1 MLFRSIEVG
10 LGKSF
15 YTGRD
20 IISAREKNLLPEEQ
34 YRTNTS
40 EAAKLVGSTLG
51 VSPIKVEALVSG
63 YTGTMGLAFLQAISM
78 GIPAKETPEQAV
90 KRLSEYPIV
99 GGVFQPN
106 DAGGI
111 VNSTY
116 ERMNEVLQVK
126 NTVTKLLEE
135 GKVEEAN
142 ALINKRGTEYMQAE
156 LANTFKTNMNM
167 LTQAERAIAA
177 SKMTPEAKREQLDQI
192 RKMKIGLANATREI
206 SDKTIR
212 LVGGS

>member
-1 MLFRSIEVG
+1 MLFRS

-78 GIPAKETPEQAV
+78 GIPTKETPEQAV

>member
-1 MLFRSIEVG
+1 
-10 LGKSF
+10 
-15 YTGRD
+15 
-20 IISAREKNLLPEEQ
+20 
-34 YRTNTS
+34 
-40 EAAKLVGSTLG
+40 
-51 VSPIKVEALVSG
+51 
-63 YTGTMGLAFLQAISM
+63 MGLAFLQAISL
-78 GIPAKETPEQAV
+78 GVPAKETPEQAV
-90 KRLSEYPIV
+90 KRLSDYPIV

-111 VNSTY
+111 VNSVY
-116 ERMNEVLQVK
+116 ERMNDVSQVK
-126 NTVTKLLEE
+126 STVDNLLKE
-135 GKVEEAN
+135 GKVQEAQ
-142 ALINKRGTEYMQAE
+142 ALITKRGSDYMQAE

-177 SKMTPEAKREQLDQI
+177 SKMSPEAKREQLDQI